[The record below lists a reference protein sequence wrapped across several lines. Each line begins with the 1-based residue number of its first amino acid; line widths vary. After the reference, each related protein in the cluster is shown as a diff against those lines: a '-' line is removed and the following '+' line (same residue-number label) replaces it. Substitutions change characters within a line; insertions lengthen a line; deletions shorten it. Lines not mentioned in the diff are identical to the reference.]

1 MAEAPL
7 PSTQSKVSPGLGLG
21 ALEKAWDLHWGMRF
35 VCMVLFFDIAL
46 LLRSKTSLIEWSA
59 DSDTLLANLG
69 FLAVAVASFALV
81 VSFVLP
87 LIAVVIRW
95 LGFSV
100 PMALPRIFQG
110 TREQHHRPLGW
121 VPAKA
126 LHHLALEEK
135 DPFLMGIYQQSTRQR
150 EEYDQMIHNVA
161 QLVLGCLLLALADWA
176 LSHYG
181 FADTS
186 LIHSAVMGLGKL
198 DSVVVPIVL
207 IAGCALLKWAW
218 FTDHPPHWIEYPPLD
233 RVLRAKERKDDPCR

>member
-1 MAEAPL
+1 MAEAPV
-7 PSTQSKVSPGLGLG
+7 PSTESKVSPGLGLG

-35 VCMVLFFDIAL
+35 VCVVLFFDIAL

-87 LIAVVIRW
+87 LLAEGIRCLAFAV
-95 LGFSV
+95 S
-100 PMALPRIFQG
+100 MALPKIFQSMP
-110 TREQHHRPLGW
+110 EQHHRPLGW

-135 DPFLMGIYQQSTRQR
+135 DAFLMGIYQHSSRQR
-150 EEYDQMIHNVA
+150 EEYQQMIHTVA
-161 QLVLGCLLLALADWA
+161 QLVLGCLLLAVADWA
-176 LSHYG
+176 LVY
-181 FADTS
+181 FAFAGTS
-186 LIHSAVMGLGKL
+186 LIHSAVAALGTL

-207 IAGCALLKWAW
+207 FAGCVMLKWAW

-233 RVLRAKERKDDPCR
+233 RVLRARERNDHLGH